1 MAPFYRASSIDINRT
16 RRFNGA
22 MHYLWPCVTAFLAGI
37 VNALAGGGTLL
48 TFPALMSALD
58 EYGTAAAVMANAT
71 STIALVPA
79 SVSSAWAY
87 RRELEAVKRWLRL
100 LIVPSLIG
108 GALGSLL
115 VVWFPDSFKQ
125 AVPWLILTASLLFT
139 VQPLI
144 SKYLGHTATSQP
156 SQQRVLV
163 VMVAQLVVA
172 VYGGYFGAG
181 IGILMLS
188 ALSLMG
194 MSNLHEMN
202 ALKTVL
208 GTCINGIAVV
218 IFVVQDLVAD
228 GSPKHPHIVHWP
240 LALGMMFLAM
250 LGGYVGAKYGR
261 LLPSKYVR
269 YLVIAIGFGLTG
281 YYFVKAYYPEIMR
294 AIHFVYASI
303 DAGQ

>member
-1 MAPFYRASSIDINRT
+1 MN
-16 RRFNGA
+16 
-22 MHYLWPCVTAFLAGI
+22 YLWPSVTAFLAGI
-37 VNALAGGGTLL
+37 INALAGGGTLL
-48 TFPALMSALD
+48 TFPALMNALD
-58 EYGTAAAVMANAT
+58 EYGKTAAVMANAT

-79 SVSSAWAY
+79 SISSAWAY
-87 RRELEAVKRWLRL
+87 RRELEAVRRWLKM
-100 LIVPSLIG
+100 LIVPSLVG

-115 VVWFPDSFKQ
+115 VVWYPDSFKQ
-125 AVPWLILTASLLFT
+125 AVPWLILTASLLFAL
-139 VQPLI
+139 QPLV
-144 SKYLGHTATSQP
+144 SKYLGHAATSKP
-156 SQQRVLV
+156 SRQRVLAV
-163 VMVAQLVVA
+163 IVAQLVVA

-218 IFVVQDLVAD
+218 IFAVQDLVAD
-228 GSPKHPHIVHWP
+228 GSAEHPHIVHWP
-240 LALGMMFLAM
+240 LAMAMMVLAM
-250 LGGYVGAKYGR
+250 FGGYAGAKYGR

-281 YYFVKAYYPEIMR
+281 YYFLKQYVWA
-294 AIHFVYASI
+294 
-303 DAGQ
+303 Q